1 MATCTQCGAEL
12 KPGTKFCENCGAKV
26 SVPQPAAQPAAVPQ
40 PPVQPTQAAPQP
52 PQPVQTP
59 PQPQASGGNP
69 YAGGAPAA
77 PQPQTNAANP
87 YAGNAPGTPP
97 QTGAGAPLYARNTP
111 PPASTPPDAPHAV
124 TPPPPGGTGGNP
136 YGNVAPGGKSK
147 RPRAPMSPKRI
158 ILIAI
163 PVIFL
168 LMIIVTMISGSIRT
182 GKPNASDP
190 NQGTWEAAYAEVGG
204 SVTQVEDAFGS
215 GFLMD
220 LNDKGKCVVT
230 VDGTKSYGKWTL
242 NGGAFQLDCGGLSCT
257 GTLQDE
263 ILTLND
269 VQGQGV
275 TLYFVKSGSTM
286 QQPLDGDNMT
296 QDAAAG
302 SDTDVGIYVLES
314 ASDSEYTLSKE
325 ELALVDMEDFYIE
338 LRADGTG
345 ETYMEDFVTF
355 QWKDG
360 NFYALTDPDTPAM
373 TYTREGDL
381 LTIEFDGMTMVFK
394 RSDTKPE
401 IDPALLD
408 GGDDEYDG
416 DGWIDGTDGTDE
428 PDPPYTYDDGN
439 TYDDLGN
446 TNWYG
451 WFRMENYKN
460 VPNRDYFDTDTY
472 DCWGYIGE
480 SEDGSHYFEVYR
492 DGMPDDPVITMWVN
506 VYDDHI
512 EPILDGYDWVLD
524 QNITESDAYKFNLY
538 PYNDSISLFMYD
550 YEGEDGTACA
560 VSFYMRLDGTEW
572 NEELEELPPRY
583 AEYKAALANK

>member
-1 MATCTQCGAEL
+1 
-12 KPGTKFCENCGAKV
+12 
-26 SVPQPAAQPAAVPQ
+26 VPQ
-40 PPVQPTQAAPQP
+40 PPVQPTQAAPAP
-52 PQPVQTP
+52 T
-59 PQPQASGGNP
+59 QPQASGGNP
-69 YAGGAPAA
+69 YAGGAPA
-77 PQPQTNAANP
+77 PTQPQTNAANP
-87 YAGNAPGTPP
+87 YTGNAPGTPP
-97 QTGAGAPLYARNTP
+97 QTGAGAPLYAEKTP
-111 PPASTPPDAPHAV
+111 PSASTPPV
-124 TPPPPGGTGGNP
+124 TPPPGGTGGNP
-136 YGNVAPGGKSK
+136 YGNVAPGGKPK
-147 RPRAPMSPKRI
+147 RPRAPMTPKRM

-275 TLYFVKSGSTM
+275 TIYFVKSDNTM
-286 QQPLDGDNMT
+286 QQPRDGDSMT
-296 QDAAAG
+296 QGTTAG

-314 ASDSEYTLSKE
+314 AYDGEYTLSKE
-325 ELALVDMEDFYIE
+325 ELALVDMEDFYFE

-345 ETYMEDFVTF
+345 ETYMEEFVTF

-360 NFYALTDPDTPAM
+360 SFYALTDPDTPAM

-394 RSDTKPE
+394 RSNTKPE
-401 IDPALLD
+401 IDPDLL
-408 GGDDEYDG
+408 G
-416 DGWIDGTDGTDE
+416 GTDE

-480 SEDGSHYFEVYR
+480 SNDGSHYFEVYR
-492 DGMPDDPVITMWVN
+492 DGMPEDPVITMWVN

-524 QNITESDAYKFNLY
+524 QNITKSDAYKFNLY

-572 NEELEELPPRY
+572 NEALEELPPRY
-583 AEYKAALANK
+583 EEYKAALANK

>member
-26 SVPQPAAQPAAVPQ
+26 CVPQTPTQPAAVPQ
-40 PPVQPTQAAPQP
+40 P
-52 PQPVQTP
+52 TP
-59 PQPQASGGNP
+59 
-69 YAGGAPAA
+69 APAPVPPT
-77 PQPQTNAANP
+77 PQQPA
-87 YAGNAPGTPP
+87 TP
-97 QTGAGAPLYARNTP
+97 
-111 PPASTPPDAPHAV
+111 PPDAPNV
-124 TPPPPGGTGGNP
+124 ITPPPPGGTGGNP
-136 YGNVAPGGKSK
+136 YGNVAPGGKPK
-147 RPRAPMSPKRI
+147 RPRAPMTPKRI

-190 NQGTWEAAYAEVGG
+190 NQGTWEATYAEVGG

-286 QQPLDGDNMT
+286 QQPLDGDKMTQPLDGDKMT

-314 ASDSEYTLSKE
+314 SSDSEYTLSKE

-338 LRADGTG
+338 LREDGTG

-360 NFYALTDPDTPAM
+360 NFYALTDPNTPAM

-381 LTIEFDGMTMVFK
+381 LTIEYDSMTMIFK

-401 IDPALLD
+401 IDPALLN
-408 GGDDEYDG
+408 GGDDF
-416 DGWIDGTDGTDE
+416 
-428 PDPPYTYDDGN
+428 DPDDGN
-439 TYDDLGN
+439 TYADLGN
-446 TNWYG
+446 TSWYG

-480 SEDGSHYFEVYR
+480 SEDGSHYFEVFR
-492 DGMPDDPVITMWVN
+492 DGMPDAPVITMWVN

-512 EPILDGYDWVLD
+512 EPILDGYDWVLG

-550 YEGEDGTACA
+550 YEGEDGTAYA

-583 AEYKAALANK
+583 EEYKAALADK

>member
-1 MATCTQCGAEL
+1 MATCTHCGAEL
-12 KPGTKFCENCGAKV
+12 KPGTKFCENCGAQV
-26 SVPQPAAQPAAVPQ
+26 PAPQPPAPAPA
-40 PPVQPTQAAPQP
+40 PPVQPAPPAQPAPAPAAPPVPPPAAPQAP
-52 PQPVQTP
+52 
-59 PQPQASGGNP
+59 AGNP
-69 YAGGAPAA
+69 YANPSPSPAA
-77 PQPQTNAANP
+77 PATP
-87 YAGNAPGTPP
+87 YAGKAATP
-97 QTGAGAPLYARNTP
+97 GAPLYASNP
-111 PPASTPPDAPHAV
+111 PQSTPPDAPAAV
-124 TPPPPGGTGGNP
+124 PPPPPGGTPGNP
-136 YGNVAPGGKSK
+136 YGGVAPGGKAP
-147 RPRAPMSPKRI
+147 RPRPPMTPKRM
-158 ILIAI
+158 ILLAI
-163 PVIFL
+163 PVVFL
-168 LMIIVTMISGSIRT
+168 LMIIFTMISGSMRT
-182 GKPNASDP
+182 GKPDPKDP
-190 NQGTWEAAYAEVGG
+190 NQGTWKIARATVNGSSMEVD
-204 SVTQVEDAFGS
+204 SAFGS
-215 GFLMD
+215 GFTID
-220 LNDKGKCVVT
+220 LNNKGKCVVT
-230 VDGTKSYGKWTL
+230 VDGTKSYGTWTL
-242 NGGAFQLDCGGLSCT
+242 SGDALQLDCGGLTCS
-257 GTLQDE
+257 GTLKSDL
-263 ILTLND
+263 LTLND
-269 VQGQGV
+269 VHGQGV
-275 TLYFVKSGSTM
+275 TLYFAKSGSLAQT
-286 QQPLDGDNMT
+286 PTDSGDMT
-296 QDAAAG
+296 PT
-302 SDTDVGIYVLES
+302 DTDVGIYVLES

-360 NFYALTDPDTPAM
+360 SFYALTDPDTPAM

-408 GGDDEYDG
+408 GGDDEYD
-416 DGWIDGTDGTDE
+416 IDGTDE

-480 SEDGSHYFEVYR
+480 SDDGSHYFEVYR

-550 YEGEDGTACA
+550 YEGDDGTACA

-583 AEYKAALANK
+583 EEYKAALANK

>member
-1 MATCTQCGAEL
+1 M
-12 KPGTKFCENCGAKV
+12 
-26 SVPQPAAQPAAVPQ
+26 
-40 PPVQPTQAAPQP
+40 
-52 PQPVQTP
+52 
-59 PQPQASGGNP
+59 
-69 YAGGAPAA
+69 
-77 PQPQTNAANP
+77 
-87 YAGNAPGTPP
+87 
-97 QTGAGAPLYARNTP
+97 
-111 PPASTPPDAPHAV
+111 
-124 TPPPPGGTGGNP
+124 
-136 YGNVAPGGKSK
+136 
-147 RPRAPMSPKRI
+147 
-158 ILIAI
+158 
-163 PVIFL
+163 
-168 LMIIVTMISGSIRT
+168 
-182 GKPNASDP
+182 
-190 NQGTWEAAYAEVGG
+190 
-204 SVTQVEDAFGS
+204 TQVEDAFGS

-242 NGGAFQLDCGGLSCT
+242 NGGAFQLDCGGLNCT

-286 QQPLDGDNMT
+286 QQPMDGDNMT
-296 QDAAAG
+296 QGTTAG

-416 DGWIDGTDGTDE
+416 TDE

-439 TYDDLGN
+439 TYADLGN

-480 SEDGSHYFEVYR
+480 SEDGSTTLRFTVTACPMTR
-492 DGMPDDPVITMWVN
+492 SSRCGSMCMMTISSLSWTAAIGCW
-506 VYDDHI
+506 I
-512 EPILDGYDWVLD
+512 SIL
-524 QNITESDAYKFNLY
+524 TTAKHTT
-538 PYNDSISLFMYD
+538 SISTRTT
-550 YEGEDGTACA
+550 TASRCSCMTTRA
-560 VSFYMRLDGTEW
+560 TTARPVRSAST
-572 NEELEELPPRY
+572 
-583 AEYKAALANK
+583 

>member
-40 PPVQPTQAAPQP
+40 PPVQPTQTAPQP

-87 YAGNAPGTPP
+87 YVGNAPGTPP
-97 QTGAGAPLYARNTP
+97 QTGAGAPLYAGKTS
-111 PPASTPPDAPHAV
+111 PPASTPPV
-124 TPPPPGGTGGNP
+124 TPPPGGTGGNP
-136 YGNVAPGGKSK
+136 YGNVAPGGKAK
-147 RPRAPMSPKRI
+147 RPRAPMTPKRM

-190 NQGTWEAAYAEVGG
+190 NQGTWEAAYAEIGG

-242 NGGAFQLDCGGLSCT
+242 NGGVFQLDCGGLSCT

-286 QQPLDGDNMT
+286 QQPLDGDKMT
-296 QDAAAG
+296 QDATAG

-355 QWKDG
+355 QWK
-360 NFYALTDPDTPAM
+360 AT
-373 TYTREGDL
+373 
-381 LTIEFDGMTMVFK
+381 
-394 RSDTKPE
+394 S
-401 IDPALLD
+401 
-408 GGDDEYDG
+408 
-416 DGWIDGTDGTDE
+416 
-428 PDPPYTYDDGN
+428 
-439 TYDDLGN
+439 
-446 TNWYG
+446 
-451 WFRMENYKN
+451 
-460 VPNRDYFDTDTY
+460 
-472 DCWGYIGE
+472 
-480 SEDGSHYFEVYR
+480 
-492 DGMPDDPVITMWVN
+492 
-506 VYDDHI
+506 
-512 EPILDGYDWVLD
+512 
-524 QNITESDAYKFNLY
+524 
-538 PYNDSISLFMYD
+538 
-550 YEGEDGTACA
+550 
-560 VSFYMRLDGTEW
+560 MR
-572 NEELEELPPRY
+572 
-583 AEYKAALANK
+583 

>member
-26 SVPQPAAQPAAVPQ
+26 SVPQAPAQPAAVPQ
-40 PPVQPTQAAPQP
+40 PPAQPAPAPKPAPAPVPPAPQP
-52 PQPVQTP
+52 GP
-59 PQPQASGGNP
+59 
-69 YAGGAPAA
+69 
-77 PQPQTNAANP
+77 ANP
-87 YAGNAPGTPP
+87 YAGNAAGAPTQPGTPRYASPPP
-97 QTGAGAPLYARNTP
+97 QT
-111 PPASTPPDAPHAV
+111 TPPDAPNAV
-124 TPPPPGGTGGNP
+124 TPPPPGGTVGNP
-136 YGNVAPGGKSK
+136 YGNVAPGGKP
-147 RPRAPMSPKRI
+147 PRRGAPLSPKRL
-158 ILIAI
+158 ILLAI
-163 PVIFL
+163 PVVFL
-168 LMIIVTMISGSIRT
+168 LMIIITMISGSLRT
-182 GKPNASDP
+182 GKPNAADP
-190 NQGTWEAAYAEVGG
+190 NQGTWTVTRAETDG
-204 SVTQVEDAFGS
+204 SSREIGTAFGS
-215 GFLMD
+215 GFTLD
-220 LNDKGKCVVT
+220 LNDKGKCVAT
-230 VDGTKSYGKWTL
+230 VAGTKAYGKWTL
-242 NGGAFQLDCGGLSCT
+242 SGDTLQLDCSGLTCT
-257 GTLQDE
+257 GTLKNGL
-263 ILTLND
+263 ITLTD
-269 VQGQGV
+269 VHGQGV
-275 TLYFVKSGSTM
+275 TLYLIKAGTVE
-286 QQPLDGDNMT
+286 QQPTDSGDMT
-296 QDAAAG
+296 QTTPT
-302 SDTDVGIYVLES
+302 DTDEGIYVLES

-325 ELALVDMEDFYIE
+325 ELALVDMDDFYIE

-381 LTIEFDGMTMVFK
+381 LTIEYDGMTMVFK

-401 IDPALLD
+401 IDPSAL
-408 GGDDEYDG
+408 GGTEEPTDG
-416 DGWIDGTDGTDE
+416 DGWLDGTDGPNE
-428 PDPPYTYDDGN
+428 PDPPYSYDDGN

-480 SEDGSHYFEVYR
+480 TSDGRHYFEVYR

-512 EPILDGYDWVLD
+512 EPILDGYDFVLD
-524 QNITESDAYKFNLY
+524 QNITEDQAYNFYLY
-538 PYNDSISLFMYD
+538 PYNDHISLFMYD
-550 YEGEDGTACA
+550 YEGDDGTACA

-583 AEYKAALANK
+583 EEYKAALANK

>member
-1 MATCTQCGAEL
+1 ML
-12 KPGTKFCENCGAKV
+12 
-26 SVPQPAAQPAAVPQ
+26 SRRRHPAARAA
-40 PPVQPTQAAPQP
+40 TLTAMW
-52 PQPVQTP
+52 
-59 PQPQASGGNP
+59 
-69 YAGGAPAA
+69 
-77 PQPQTNAANP
+77 
-87 YAGNAPGTPP
+87 
-97 QTGAGAPLYARNTP
+97 
-111 PPASTPPDAPHAV
+111 
-124 TPPPPGGTGGNP
+124 PPGGKP
-136 YGNVAPGGKSK
+136 K
-147 RPRAPMSPKRI
+147 RPRAPMTPKRM

-182 GKPNASDP
+182 GKPNAGDP

-215 GFLMD
+215 GFLMN

-242 NGGAFQLDCGGLSCT
+242 NGGAFQLDCGGLNCT

-286 QQPLDGDNMT
+286 QQPLDGDSMT
-296 QDAAAG
+296 QGTTAG

-416 DGWIDGTDGTDE
+416 PDE

-439 TYDDLGN
+439 TYADLGN

-512 EPILDGYDWVLD
+512 EPILDGNDWVLD

-538 PYNDSISLFMYD
+538 PYNDNISLFMYD
-550 YEGEDGTACA
+550 YEGDDGTACA

-583 AEYKAALANK
+583 EEYKAALANK

>member
-26 SVPQPAAQPAAVPQ
+26 SVPQPAAQPAAVPR
-40 PPVQPTQAAPQP
+40 PPVQPTQAAPPP

-69 YAGGAPAA
+69 YAGSAPAA
-77 PQPQTNAANP
+77 PQPRTNAANP

-97 QTGAGAPLYARNTP
+97 QTGAGAPLYAGKTP
-111 PPASTPPDAPHAV
+111 PSASAPPV

-136 YGNVAPGGKSK
+136 YGNVAPGGKPK
-147 RPRAPMSPKRI
+147 RPRAPMSPKRM

-182 GKPNASDP
+182 GKPNAGDP
-190 NQGTWEAAYAEVGG
+190 NQGTWEAAYAEIGG

-242 NGGAFQLDCGGLSCT
+242 NGGVFQLDCGGLSCT

-275 TLYFVKSGSTM
+275 TIYFVKSGSTM
-286 QQPLDGDNMT
+286 QQPLDGDSMT
-296 QDAAAG
+296 QGTTAG

-360 NFYALTDPDTPAM
+360 SFYALTDPDTPAM

-401 IDPALLD
+401 IDPTLLD
-408 GGDDEYDG
+408 GGEDEY
-416 DGWIDGTDGTDE
+416 
-428 PDPPYTYDDGN
+428 
-439 TYDDLGN
+439 
-446 TNWYG
+446 
-451 WFRMENYKN
+451 
-460 VPNRDYFDTDTY
+460 
-472 DCWGYIGE
+472 
-480 SEDGSHYFEVYR
+480 
-492 DGMPDDPVITMWVN
+492 
-506 VYDDHI
+506 
-512 EPILDGYDWVLD
+512 DGYDWVLD

-550 YEGEDGTACA
+550 YEGDDGTACA

-583 AEYKAALANK
+583 EEYKAALANK

>member
-1 MATCTQCGAEL
+1 MLESESYYCPYWGEPAE
-12 KPGTKFCENCGAKV
+12 
-26 SVPQPAAQPAAVPQ
+26 AVLDL
-40 PPVQPTQAAPQP
+40 
-52 PQPVQTP
+52 
-59 PQPQASGGNP
+59 SGG
-69 YAGGAPAA
+69 
-77 PQPQTNAANP
+77 
-87 YAGNAPGTPP
+87 
-97 QTGAGAPLYARNTP
+97 
-111 PPASTPPDAPHAV
+111 D
-124 TPPPPGGTGGNP
+124 
-136 YGNVAPGGKSK
+136 
-147 RPRAPMSPKRI
+147 
-158 ILIAI
+158 
-163 PVIFL
+163 
-168 LMIIVTMISGSIRT
+168 
-182 GKPNASDP
+182 
-190 NQGTWEAAYAEVGG
+190 
-204 SVTQVEDAFGS
+204 QV
-215 GFLMD
+215 
-220 LNDKGKCVVT
+220 
-230 VDGTKSYGKWTL
+230 
-242 NGGAFQLDCGGLSCT
+242 
-257 GTLQDE
+257 
-263 ILTLND
+263 
-269 VQGQGV
+269 
-275 TLYFVKSGSTM
+275 
-286 QQPLDGDNMT
+286 
-296 QDAAAG
+296 
-302 SDTDVGIYVLES
+302 
-314 ASDSEYTLSKE
+314 
-325 ELALVDMEDFYIE
+325 YIE
-338 LRADGTG
+338 DCPVCYRPIEFELRTDGTG

-360 NFYALTDPDTPAM
+360 SFYALTDPNTPAM

-401 IDPALLD
+401 IDPTLLD
-408 GGDDEYDG
+408 GGEDEYDG
-416 DGWIDGTDGTDE
+416 DGWIDGPDE

-480 SEDGSHYFEVYR
+480 SDDGSHYFEVYR

-550 YEGEDGTACA
+550 YEGDDGTACA

-583 AEYKAALANK
+583 EEYKAALANK

>member
-12 KPGTKFCENCGAKV
+12 KPGAKFCENCGAKV

-40 PPVQPTQAAPQP
+40 PPVQPTQAAPPP
-52 PQPVQTP
+52 PQPAQTP
-59 PQPQASGGNP
+59 PQPQAGGGNP

-136 YGNVAPGGKSK
+136 YSNMAPGGKPK
-147 RPRAPMSPKRI
+147 RPCAPMTPKRM

-168 LMIIVTMISGSIRT
+168 LMIVVTMISGSIRT

-190 NQGTWEAAYAEVGG
+190 NQGTWEAAYAEIGG

-286 QQPLDGDNMT
+286 QQPLDGDSMT
-296 QDAAAG
+296 QGTTAG

-408 GGDDEYDG
+408 GGDDEYD
-416 DGWIDGTDGTDE
+416 IDGTDE

-512 EPILDGYDWVLD
+512 EPILDGSDWVLD
-524 QNITESDAYKFNLY
+524 QHIDDSEAYNFNIY
-538 PYNDSISLFMYD
+538 PYNDCISLFMYD
-550 YEGEDGTACA
+550 YEGDDGTACA

-583 AEYKAALANK
+583 EEYKAALANK

>member
-26 SVPQPAAQPAAVPQ
+26 SVPQPAAQPAAVPR
-40 PPVQPTQAAPQP
+40 PPVQPTQAAPPP

-69 YAGGAPAA
+69 YAGSAPAA
-77 PQPQTNAANP
+77 PQPRTNAANP

-97 QTGAGAPLYARNTP
+97 QTGAGAPLYAGKTP
-111 PPASTPPDAPHAV
+111 PSASAPPV

-136 YGNVAPGGKSK
+136 YGNVAPGGKPK
-147 RPRAPMSPKRI
+147 RPRAPMSPKRM

-190 NQGTWEAAYAEVGG
+190 NQGTWEAAYAEIGG

-220 LNDKGKCVVT
+220 LNDKSKCVVT
-230 VDGTKSYGKWTL
+230 VNGTKSYGKWTL
-242 NGGAFQLDCGGLSCT
+242 NGGVFQLDCGGLSCT

-275 TLYFVKSGSTM
+275 TIYFVKSGSTM
-286 QQPLDGDNMT
+286 QQPLDGDSMT
-296 QDAAAG
+296 QGTTAG

-345 ETYMEDFVTF
+345 ETYMESC
-355 QWKDG
+355 K
-360 NFYALTDPDTPAM
+360 
-373 TYTREGDL
+373 
-381 LTIEFDGMTMVFK
+381 
-394 RSDTKPE
+394 
-401 IDPALLD
+401 
-408 GGDDEYDG
+408 
-416 DGWIDGTDGTDE
+416 
-428 PDPPYTYDDGN
+428 
-439 TYDDLGN
+439 
-446 TNWYG
+446 
-451 WFRMENYKN
+451 
-460 VPNRDYFDTDTY
+460 
-472 DCWGYIGE
+472 
-480 SEDGSHYFEVYR
+480 
-492 DGMPDDPVITMWVN
+492 
-506 VYDDHI
+506 
-512 EPILDGYDWVLD
+512 
-524 QNITESDAYKFNLY
+524 
-538 PYNDSISLFMYD
+538 
-550 YEGEDGTACA
+550 
-560 VSFYMRLDGTEW
+560 
-572 NEELEELPPRY
+572 
-583 AEYKAALANK
+583 

>member
-40 PPVQPTQAAPQP
+40 PPVQPTQTAPQP

-87 YAGNAPGTPP
+87 YAGNAPGTPR
-97 QTGAGAPLYARNTP
+97 YASP
-111 PPASTPPDAPHAV
+111 PPQSTPPDAPNAV

-136 YGNVAPGGKSK
+136 YGNVAPGGKAK
-147 RPRAPMSPKRI
+147 RPRAPMSPKRM

-190 NQGTWEAAYAEVGG
+190 NQGTWEAAYAEIGG

-242 NGGAFQLDCGGLSCT
+242 NGEAFQMDCGGLSCT
-257 GTLQDE
+257 GTLKDA

-275 TLYFVKSGSTM
+275 TIYFVNSGSTM
-286 QQPLDGDNMT
+286 QQPLNGDN
-296 QDAAAG
+296 QDATAG
-302 SDTDVGIYVLES
+302 SDTDVGVYVLES

-360 NFYALTDPDTPAM
+360 NFYALTDPNTPAM

-401 IDPALLD
+401 IDPSMLD

-416 DGWIDGTDGTDE
+416 PDE

-480 SEDGSHYFEVYR
+480 TSDGSHYFEVYR

-512 EPILDGYDWVLD
+512 EPILDGSDWVLD

-572 NEELEELPPRY
+572 NEGLEELPPRY

>member
-1 MATCTQCGAEL
+1 
-12 KPGTKFCENCGAKV
+12 
-26 SVPQPAAQPAAVPQ
+26 
-40 PPVQPTQAAPQP
+40 
-52 PQPVQTP
+52 
-59 PQPQASGGNP
+59 
-69 YAGGAPAA
+69 
-77 PQPQTNAANP
+77 
-87 YAGNAPGTPP
+87 
-97 QTGAGAPLYARNTP
+97 
-111 PPASTPPDAPHAV
+111 
-124 TPPPPGGTGGNP
+124 
-136 YGNVAPGGKSK
+136 
-147 RPRAPMSPKRI
+147 
-158 ILIAI
+158 
-163 PVIFL
+163 
-168 LMIIVTMISGSIRT
+168 MISGSIRT

-242 NGGAFQLDCGGLSCT
+242 NGGVFQLDCGGLSCT

-286 QQPLDGDNMT
+286 QQPLDGDKMT
-296 QDAAAG
+296 QGTTAG

-325 ELALVDMEDFYIE
+325 ELALVDMENFYIE

-345 ETYMEDFVTF
+345 ETYMEEFVTF

-360 NFYALTDPDTPAM
+360 SFYALTDPDTPAM

-408 GGDDEYDG
+408 GGDDEYD
-416 DGWIDGTDGTDE
+416 IDGTDE
-428 PDPPYTYDDGN
+428 PNPPYTYDDGN
-439 TYDDLGN
+439 TYADLGN

-512 EPILDGYDWVLD
+512 EPILDGNDWVLD

-538 PYNDSISLFMYD
+538 PYNDNISLFMYD
-550 YEGEDGTACA
+550 YEGDDGTACA
-560 VSFYMRLDGTEW
+560 VSFYMRLDGTERHDV
-572 NEELEELPPRY
+572 LIQC
-583 AEYKAALANK
+583 